1 MLSASRTAHAFR
13 RPLAAAAIAA
23 AACLTVTPIV
33 SPHNVLVGSAGGQV
47 CGLAGELGCASV
59 LPQLH

>member
-33 SPHNVLVGSAGGQV
+33 SPHNALVESAGAQAGVQRIH
-47 CGLAGELGCASV
+47 LAAAAV
-59 LPQLH
+59 VA